1 MSASPLLQLHGVDRV
16 LAGRAVVA
24 DLNLSLDRGSVLGL
38 LGVNGAGKSTS
49 LRMIAGVLAPS
60 TGRVLVAGADLR
72 EHPETVRRQL
82 GYLPEQVPLYA
93 ELRVMEYLD
102 FCARLHGLRGAAVQ
116 HAVANVVERCDLGE
130 VRRRLLGNLSKGF
143 QQRVGI
149 AQAIVH
155 DPALI
160 VLDEPASGLDPV
172 QAANIRALVRELG
185 REHAVIL
192 STHLLPD
199 VQACCDRVAILHQG
213 RLRHDGPLHALTT
226 ADSLRVVTTATLD
239 DTKWKTLSCV
249 QSAESADAAWRIR
262 LVPDA
267 TPAQLAQAIVAN
279 GWGLSELRAEDAG
292 LEQIFLRIA
301 TAENARE
308 AA

>member
-1 MSASPLLQLHGVDRV
+1 MSASPLLQLRHVSRV
-16 LAGRAVVA
+16 LAGRSIVA
-24 DLNLSLDRGSVLGL
+24 DLSMDLDRGSVLGL
-38 LGVNGAGKSTS
+38 LGVNGAGKSTT

-60 TGRVLVAGADLR
+60 SGQVLIAGEDLR
-72 EHPETVRRQL
+72 EYPQSARRQL

-93 ELRVMEYLD
+93 ELRVVEYLT
-102 FCARLHGLRGAAVQ
+102 FCARLHGLRVAAVTR
-116 HAVANVVERCDLGE
+116 AVTRVMDRCDLGQ

-172 QAANIRALVRELG
+172 QAANIRNLVRELG

-213 RLRHDGPLHALTT
+213 RLHRDGPLHTPDESGAW
-226 ADSLRVVTTATLD
+226 RVVTAAVLD
-239 DTKWKTLSCV
+239 EEKWKTLACV
-249 QSAESADAAWRIR
+249 QSAEPIDPGWRVR
-262 LVPDA
+262 LVSDA
-267 TPAQLAQAIVAN
+267 SPAQLAQAIVAN
-279 GWGLSELRAEDAG
+279 GWGLNELRAEEAG

-301 TAENARE
+301 SADTVRE

>member
-1 MSASPLLQLHGVDRV
+1 MSAPPLLQLRQVDRA
-16 LAGRAVVA
+16 LAGRQVVSEIS
-24 DLNLSLDRGSVLGL
+24 LVLDRGSVLGL
-38 LGVNGAGKSTS
+38 LGVNGAGKSTT

-60 TGRVLVAGADLR
+60 TGQVLIAGQDLR
-72 EHPETVRRQL
+72 EYPHCARQRL
-82 GYLPEQVPLYA
+82 GYLPEQMPLYA
-93 ELRVMEYLD
+93 ELRVLEYLD
-102 FCARLHGLRGAAVQ
+102 FCARLHGLRGAAVAR
-116 HAVANVVERCDLGE
+116 AVAGVIERCDLGQ

-143 QQRVGI
+143 QQRAGI

-172 QAANIRALVRELG
+172 QAANIRRLVRELG

-213 RLRHDGPLHALTT
+213 RLRHDGALHALDET
-226 ADSLRVVTTATLD
+226 ASLRVATMAALD
-239 DTKWKTLSCV
+239 AAKWKTIACV
-249 QSAESADAAWRIR
+249 QSAEAVDGAWHVQ
-262 LVPDA
+262 LQPGA
-267 TPAQLAQAIVAN
+267 TAEQLAQAIVAN
-279 GWGLSELRAEDAG
+279 GWGLRELRRQDAG
-292 LEQIFLRIA
+292 LEQMFLRIA
-301 TAENARE
+301 SSDEARQ